1 MSEIT
6 LAIVIGN
13 REFFPDELCKESR
26 QELLGVLE
34 ERDIETV
41 ILDEDQGIYGTV
53 ANMEDAKKCTDLFN
67 RHRDEIDGVLVSL
80 PNFGDERSIAQILRN
95 AGLNVPVLVQ
105 AYPDKLQ
112 ELQLETRRDSYCG
125 KISVCNNLDQYDID
139 YTVTQKHTEHPE
151 SKEFKEDLEEFVA
164 ICRVVKSLRNAKIG
178 EVGPRPADFNTVRYS
193 EKLLEKSG
201 ISVEPVG
208 LLELI
213 RKAESL
219 SDESTRVKERLSRI
233 NDYIDTENAPV
244 PRLTKIAKLD
254 IVLKEWV
261 EETDVDALAIQCWDT
276 LQNEYGCNVCTSMS
290 MLSNTGVPSACEVDV
305 CGAVSM
311 LGLQAASGSPSALLD
326 WNNNYGEEENK
337 AAVFHCSNF
346 PKDFYSECEMN
357 YANVLATTLGE
368 ENTYGSIE
376 GRIKP
381 GDITFARVSTDDTE
395 GRMRAYLA
403 EGEVTED
410 ELDTFGGWG
419 VVEVPNLQGLMQKIC
434 TEGFEHHTAANL
446 SSVSGALEEAFENY
460 LGWDVYRHTPEG

>member
-1 MSEIT
+1 MGKIT
-6 LAIVIGN
+6 LGIVIGN
-13 REFFPDELCKESR
+13 REFFPDELCKKSR
-26 QELLGVLE
+26 QELLDVLE
-34 ERDIETV
+34 EKEVETV

-53 ANMEDAKKCTDLFN
+53 ANMGDAKKCTELFN

-80 PNFGDERSIAQILRN
+80 PNFGDERSIAQILRD
-95 AGLNVPVLVQ
+95 AELNVPVLVQ

-112 ELQLETRRDSYCG
+112 KLQVETRRDSYCG

-151 SKEFKEDLEEFVA
+151 SEKFREDLEEFVSV
-164 ICRVVKSLRNAKIG
+164 CRVIKNLRGAKIG
-178 EVGPRPADFNTVRYS
+178 AVGTRPADFNTVRYS
-193 EKLLEKSG
+193 EKLLEKSQ

-219 SDESTRVKERLSRI
+219 SEDSTKVKERLSRI
-233 NDYIDTENAPV
+233 NDYIDTENVPA
-244 PRLTKIAKLD
+244 PRLTKIVKLD

-261 EETDVDALAIQCWDT
+261 KETGVDALAIQCWDT
-276 LQNEYGCNVCTSMS
+276 LQNEYGCNACTSMS
-290 MLSNTGVPSACEVDV
+290 MLSNAGVPSACELDV
-305 CGAVSM
+305 SGAVSM
-311 LGLQAASGSPSALLD
+311 LALQAASGRPSALLD

-337 AAVFHCSNF
+337 AVIFHCSNF
-346 PKDFYSECEMN
+346 PKDFYSEYKMN

-381 GDITFARVSTDDTE
+381 GDITFARVSTDDSE
-395 GRMRAYLA
+395 GRIRAYLA

-419 VVEVPNLQGLMQKIC
+419 VVEVPNLQSLMQKIC

-446 SSVSGALEEAFENY
+446 SSVSGVLEEAFENY
-460 LGWDVYRHTPEG
+460 LGWEVYSHE